1 MLSHSRA
8 SPPGSFVGLSSRKN
22 ANPFIFMQIFAADL
36 RGEGEVCVFFFKKPL
51 PKYQIPITHSFVYLH
66 DRNDEKLHIN

>member
-36 RGEGEVCVFFFKKPL
+36 RGEGEVCVFFF
-51 PKYQIPITHSFVYLH
+51 F
-66 DRNDEKLHIN
+66 